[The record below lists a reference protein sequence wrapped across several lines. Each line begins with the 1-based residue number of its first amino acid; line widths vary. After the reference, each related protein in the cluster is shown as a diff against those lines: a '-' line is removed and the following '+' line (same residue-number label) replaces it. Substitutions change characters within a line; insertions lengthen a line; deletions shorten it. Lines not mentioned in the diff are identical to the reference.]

1 MLARFGRTSY
11 FTHRRG
17 PPHSV
22 SLPTIITAVG
32 KMRFTTKVCLLSD
45 SGILDWGMQVVILE
59 RNKLVGRKVAR
70 LFASVG
76 ATVAVVEDP
85 AHVAPVIGD
94 ADVIC
99 SDTFDADFVA
109 EQVRGH
115 TKLRGVL
122 WTAEPMKRSL
132 RHLVETPIGGINHVL
147 GRRDFE
153 SPPRAWEVLM
163 VARRFAS
170 PSSSVPLSA
179 YLDWGFSTLELGVAS
194 TADRDEAVLRIGEF
208 ITSLAV
214 PRRIVD
220 MFGELAHE
228 LLMNAI
234 YDAPIDAHGRA
245 KYAGDRKADV
255 RLADAERPS
264 VKLACDGSKLVLQ
277 IRDPFGRLE
286 RSHVVDGLARGLAGG
301 EQDRTHGGAG
311 LGFLVC
317 HNSTSAMFFDV
328 ARGRHT
334 EVTALFELDMNLREL
349 RTQAKSLHF
358 WSST

>member
-1 MLARFGRTSY
+1 
-11 FTHRRG
+11 
-17 PPHSV
+17 
-22 SLPTIITAVG
+22 
-32 KMRFTTKVCLLSD
+32 
-45 SGILDWGMQVVILE
+45 MQVVILE

-76 ATVAVVEDP
+76 ATVTTIEDP
-85 AHVAPVIGD
+85 SQAAPLLEE

-109 EQVRGH
+109 EQVRAH
-115 TKLRGVL
+115 KRLHGVL
-122 WTAEPMKRSL
+122 WTAEPFKRSM
-132 RHLVETPIGGINHVL
+132 RHLVETTRIDHVL

-170 PSSSVPLSA
+170 PKAAVPLSA
-179 YLDWGFSTLELGVAS
+179 YLDWGYSSLELDVRS
-194 TADRDEAVLRIGEF
+194 TADRDEAVMKIGEY
-208 ITSLAV
+208 ISALAV

-234 YDAPIDAHGRA
+234 YDAPIDAQGRP
-245 KYAGDRKADV
+245 KYAGDRKASIQ
-255 RLADAERPS
+255 LAEAERPRLH
-264 VKLACDGSKLVLQ
+264 LACDGSRLALQ

-286 RSHVVDGLARGLAGG
+286 RGHVVEGLARGLAGG

-311 LGFLVC
+311 LGFMVC
-317 HNSTSAMFFDV
+317 HNSTSALFFDV